1 MPRAVCSANKLRRV
15 CYWEGGDH
23 NPQPREQGRHL
34 RTFSFSTSP
43 LPFLAGSLT
52 SLIYGEQSEKTSPS
66 DISLEMEHRDK
77 VGAGVGLGL
86 VRAGAGA
93 RASAGRSGLISRG
106 FAISHPTTP
115 SSVTLDKCLRLA
127 KPVSLSEIWRY

>member
-1 MPRAVCSANKLRRV
+1 MCSANTLRRV
-15 CYWEGGDH
+15 CYWAGGDH
-23 NPQPREQGRHL
+23 SPQPREQGWHL
-34 RTFSFSTSP
+34 RTFSFSTSA

-77 VGAGVGLGL
+77 VGAGVVLGL
-86 VRAGAGA
+86 VRAGAGV
-93 RASAGRSGLISRG
+93 RASAGRSGFISWG

-115 SSVTLDKCLRLA
+115 SNVTLDKCLHLA
-127 KPVSLSEIWRY
+127 KPVSPSEIWRH